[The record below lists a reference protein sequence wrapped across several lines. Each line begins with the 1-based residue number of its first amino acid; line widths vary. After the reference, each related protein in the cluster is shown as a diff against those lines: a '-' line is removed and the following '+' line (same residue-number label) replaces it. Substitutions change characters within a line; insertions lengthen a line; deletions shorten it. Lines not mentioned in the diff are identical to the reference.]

1 MTDRRPGPVR
11 LTSMRSA
18 ATGADTVALKAAVR
32 QLLGLDDRHTVV
44 VQQLACAEPGCPPV
58 ETVVAV
64 LAAGEE
70 PRRWTLHK
78 PLSTVTP
85 SDIRAALTPGDQ
97 L

>member
-1 MTDRRPGPVR
+1 MTDRLPGPVR
-11 LTSMRSA
+11 LTPNRDAS
-18 ATGADTVALKAAVR
+18 TGAGTAALKSVVR
-32 QLLGLDDRHTVV
+32 QVLGLDDRHTVV

-64 LAAGEE
+64 LAAGDQ

-78 PLSTVTP
+78 PLSDVTAE
-85 SDIRAALTPGDQ
+85 DIQVILTPGAH

>member
-1 MTDRRPGPVR
+1 MTARRPSPVR
-11 LTSMRSA
+11 LTPNRA
-18 ATGADTVALKAAVR
+18 ASTGAGTAALKSVVR
-32 QLLGLDDRHTVV
+32 QVLGLDDRHTVV

-78 PLSTVTP
+78 PLSTVTAD
-85 SDIRAALTPGDQ
+85 DIRAVLTSGEHS
-97 L
+97 

>member
-11 LTSMRSA
+11 LTPTRSA
-18 ATGADTVALKAAVR
+18 ASGADTVALKAAVR
-32 QLLGLDDRHTVV
+32 QVLDLDDRHTVV

-78 PLSTVTP
+78 PLSTVTAD
-85 SDIRAALTPGDQ
+85 DIRAALTSGDQ